1 MTPTA
6 FLLKTGQEAV
16 INVKFIP
23 SEVRKYSARCFF
35 KLPYYIRNKNEMIIE
50 TCSSRL
56 SNVSAIRHRIRMV
69 MVLFTGHLFNC
80 SKRLILKFTL
90 PQVEKYSTSF
100 SLVSDNCTE
109 RIFTVQGES
118 ETCHVEVIAVSGH
131 QAVDYDIRFVAPP
144 PPPTSL

>member
-1 MTPTA
+1 
-6 FLLKTGQEAV
+6 
-16 INVKFIP
+16 
-23 SEVRKYSARCFF
+23 
-35 KLPYYIRNKNEMIIE
+35 MIIE

-144 PPPTSL
+144 TSL